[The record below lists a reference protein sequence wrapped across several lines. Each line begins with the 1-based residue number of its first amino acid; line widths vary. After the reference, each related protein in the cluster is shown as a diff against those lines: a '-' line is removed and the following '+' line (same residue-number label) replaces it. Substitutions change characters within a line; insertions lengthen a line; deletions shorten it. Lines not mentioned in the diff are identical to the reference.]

1 MLFSELSKNYGFTVP
16 ELEQVCSLMSLKV
29 QGQAAQKKISAE
41 HYPGLK
47 KIIDSYEEASQ
58 KDFKGTI
65 VDYAKNLKMHMDA
78 VASQQSTHVPSEETK
93 DISLP
98 SFEEVLTAQS
108 QRQGYEQRAAQEL
121 ELLHQ
126 TAKAKALE
134 WTVQETVLAEAYKT
148 DPTVVNASIV
158 QQIQAAAQKARL
170 AGAIDEARLSQS
182 IQEIEE
188 RIEARP
194 NFTDAL
200 LGGQK
205 DCRPPQSPS
214 NPVRPSR
221 GFLKGTTS

>member
-1 MLFSELSKNYGFTVP
+1 MLFSELSKTYELTVP
-16 ELEQVCSLMSLKV
+16 ELEQVCSLMSLEV
-29 QGQAAQKKISAE
+29 EGQAAQKKISAK

-47 KIIDSYEEASQ
+47 QIIDSYKEASK

-65 VDYAKNLKMHMDA
+65 VDYAENLKTHMDA
-78 VASQQSTHVPSEETK
+78 VAAQQSTASSNKEVK

-98 SFEEVLTAQS
+98 SFEEVLSAQS
-108 QRQGYEQRAAQEL
+108 QRQGYEQRASQDL

-134 WTVQETVLAEAYKT
+134 WAVQETVLAEAYKT
-148 DPTVVNASIV
+148 DPSVVNAPIV
-158 QQIQAAAQKARL
+158 QQIQSAAQKARL

-182 IQEIEE
+182 IQAIEE
-188 RIEARP
+188 QIEARP

-205 DCRPPQSPS
+205 DRRPPQSPA